1 MAELN
6 RIKSAVQLADNPPE
20 GRTILY
26 LFDEILRGTNSV
38 ERQAI
43 VQRLIGH
50 LLQKDAIGAVTTHD
64 LALAEI
70 EELKPVA
77 KAVHFREGFEDTPDG
92 PKMTFDYQMREGLA
106 TTTNAIK
113 LLEMIDLDL

>member
-1 MAELN
+1 M
-6 RIKSAVQLADNPPE
+6 V
-20 GRTILY
+20 LY

-38 ERQAI
+38 ERQVI

-50 LLQKDAIGAVTTHD
+50 LLGRETIGAITTHD

-70 EELKPVA
+70 EELKPA
-77 KAVHFREGFEDTPDG
+77 SKAVHFREQFQDTPDG
-92 PKMTFDYQMREGLA
+92 PKMTFDYKLRDGLA